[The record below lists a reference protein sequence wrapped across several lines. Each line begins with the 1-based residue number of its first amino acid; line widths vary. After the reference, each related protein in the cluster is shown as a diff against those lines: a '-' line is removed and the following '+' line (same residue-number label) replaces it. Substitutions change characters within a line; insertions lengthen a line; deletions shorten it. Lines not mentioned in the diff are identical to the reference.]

1 MLIELLIIPD
11 SLGGSDRDKL
21 NDRGSLLRSGGGV
34 LIDDGCVPF
43 WWPIEWGLQR
53 WEFDCGGRE
62 LTFYN
67 SHWDTPHLTL

>member
-21 NDRGSLLRSGGGV
+21 KDRGSLLRSGGGV
-34 LIDDGCVPF
+34 LIDDGR
-43 WWPIEWGLQR
+43 PIEWGLQR

-62 LTFYN
+62 LSN
-67 SHWDTPHLTL
+67 